1 MYNEIFEYTQKHQ
14 VTLVAVSKTQSLDSI
29 QNLYQQGQRIFGE
42 NRVQELVEK
51 YDALPKDIEWHLI
64 GHLQKNK
71 VKYIAPFVALI
82 HSVDSYDLLND
93 IHIQALKHHR
103 IIPVLLQFHIAK
115 EETKFGISKDEAKVM
130 LEKLNLRPLDHVK
143 ICGVMG
149 MASFTDDKLVVREE
163 FIHLKLI
170 FDFLK
175 TTYFNGDPNFKIIS
189 MGMSGDYVDAIA
201 AGSTMVRIGS
211 AIFGQ
216 R

>member
-1 MYNEIFEYTQKHQ
+1 MYKEIFEYTQKHQ

-29 QNLYQQGQRIFGE
+29 QNLYEQGQRIFGE

-82 HSVDSYDLLND
+82 HSVDSFDLLND
-93 IHIQALKHHR
+93 IHIHAQKHQR

-115 EETKFGISKDEAKVM
+115 EETKFGMSKDEAKVM

-163 FIHLKLI
+163 FTHLKSI

>member
-1 MYNEIFEYTQKHQ
+1 MYKEIFEYTQKHQ

-82 HSVDSYDLLND
+82 HSVDSFDLLND
-93 IHIQALKHHR
+93 IHIHAQKHQR

-163 FIHLKLI
+163 FTHLKSI

-175 TTYFNGDPNFKIIS
+175 TTYFNEDPNFKIIS

>member
-1 MYNEIFEYTQKHQ
+1 MYKEIFEYTQKHQ
-14 VTLVAVSKTQSLDSI
+14 VTLVAVSKTQSIDSV
-29 QNLYQQGQRIFGE
+29 QNLYEQGQRIFGE

-93 IHIQALKHHR
+93 IHIHAQKHQR

-163 FIHLKLI
+163 FTHLKSI

-175 TTYFNGDPNFKIIS
+175 TTYFNEDPNFKIIS

>member
-1 MYNEIFEYTQKHQ
+1 MYKEIFEYTQKHQ
-14 VTLVAVSKTQSLDSI
+14 VTLVAVSKTQSIDSV
-29 QNLYQQGQRIFGE
+29 QNLYEQGQRIFGE

-93 IHIQALKHHR
+93 IHIHAQKHQR
-103 IIPVLLQFHIAK
+103 IIPVLLQFHISK

-163 FIHLKLI
+163 FTHLKSI

-175 TTYFNGDPNFKIIS
+175 TTYFNEDPNFKIIS